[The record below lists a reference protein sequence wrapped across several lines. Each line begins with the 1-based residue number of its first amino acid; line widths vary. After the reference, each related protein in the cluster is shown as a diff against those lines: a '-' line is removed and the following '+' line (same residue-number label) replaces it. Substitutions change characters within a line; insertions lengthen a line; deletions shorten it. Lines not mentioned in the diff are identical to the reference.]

1 MVCTRGRRDSQ
12 SRPLFEMRRDESL
25 VSVSSQ
31 AFPESQS
38 RSRVSKICTS
48 LGLDL
53 VSVSFFHCTLVVVL
67 IWCHFIW
74 KNVFPNP
81 FLVKNGTLQWVFLH
95 FYPSLE
101 VSVPV
106 SVSTLQSQSRSR
118 SRTIDLPWSRSQ
130 SRVSTRH
137 GQGLDLGLSLKNVG
151 LDGCCRL
158 SRKRVIILVINDET
172 IAKNKSC
179 PE

>member
-1 MVCTRGRRDSQ
+1 
-12 SRPLFEMRRDESL
+12 MRRDESL

-53 VSVSFFHCTLVVVL
+53 VSVSFFHCTLGVVL
-67 IWCHFIW
+67 IWCHFEW
-74 KNVFPNP
+74 KIVFLIA
-81 FLVKNGTLQWVFLH
+81 FLVKIGTLYRVFLH

-106 SVSTLQSQSRSR
+106 SVSTL
-118 SRTIDLPWSRSQ
+118 
-130 SRVSTRH
+130 
-137 GQGLDLGLSLKNVG
+137 
-151 LDGCCRL
+151 
-158 SRKRVIILVINDET
+158 
-172 IAKNKSC
+172 
-179 PE
+179 